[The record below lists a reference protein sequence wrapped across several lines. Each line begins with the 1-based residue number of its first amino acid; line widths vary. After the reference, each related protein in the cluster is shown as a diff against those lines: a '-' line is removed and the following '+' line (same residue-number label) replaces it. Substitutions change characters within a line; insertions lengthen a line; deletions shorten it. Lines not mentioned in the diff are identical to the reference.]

1 MLMECNI
8 MSASEGLTN
17 PNITSFTIEGYGD
30 SNGPEFSQSYQAERG
45 MTWEDWINSEYN
57 TNGFYIEP
65 LGPSSYAVF
74 INLLDNLNA
83 RVGILQELA
92 IVAYDGGT
100 PVSISD
106 KIIADTIYPLFYY

>member
-57 TNGFYIEP
+57 TNGFYIDTIN
-65 LGPSSYAVF
+65 STSYSVF
-74 INLLDNLNA
+74 INLLDNQNA
-83 RVGILQELA
+83 RAGLMSDTA
-92 IVAYDGGT
+92 IVAYDGGN

-106 KIIADTIYPLFYY
+106 EIITDTIYPLFYY